1 MRKFVLPASS
11 VFTREESEL
20 GSQQA
25 LVAGRSH
32 SSKWQAEETQGTA
45 PGTRRGAGKSFPVCC
60 AAKHRRP
67 EFVAVAGGKL
77 RNPLGGRV

>member
-1 MRKFVLPASS
+1 MPASS
-11 VFTREESEL
+11 VFLWEKSEL

-25 LVAGRSH
+25 LVAGGSR

-45 PGTRRGAGKSFPVCC
+45 PGTWRGAGKSFPACY
-60 AAKHRRP
+60 ALKLRPP